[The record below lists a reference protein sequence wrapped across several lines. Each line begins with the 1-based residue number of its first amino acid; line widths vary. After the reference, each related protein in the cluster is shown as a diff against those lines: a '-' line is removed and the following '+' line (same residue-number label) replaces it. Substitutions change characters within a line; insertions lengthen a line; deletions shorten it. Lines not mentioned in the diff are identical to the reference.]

1 MVIISFGHVIRLA
14 KTIAAAAPYEAGV
27 SYRTRLSSM
36 EDPKSPGE
44 GDWLSDLIIVKGD
57 ERWKVPQNILYNY
70 FAEDFNDHRNRKRE

>member
-44 GDWLSDLIIVKGD
+44 GDRYSRFSGLPAD
-57 ERWKVPQNILYNY
+57 Q
-70 FAEDFNDHRNRKRE
+70 